1 MKATSRMEGTT
12 MMDSISK
19 ETRRRLV
26 DEGYRLH
33 MAIVGWGVA
42 HGVRAYRVL
51 PDEGESF
58 FEIYDPKSKS
68 TSQNFPA
75 KIKNAIKSHASE
87 LAAYAEWS
95 RSLDRMHPRGI
106 GSSEAKKGKYRAPDN
121 RHGCDCNGAARST
134 SPIKCDSDG
143 VPAGDGLQA
152 AQANG
157 DGSQTDPAPGGG
169 GERREVDF
177 RT

>member
-33 MAIVGWGVA
+33 MAIVAWGKKQ
-42 HGVRAYRVL
+42 GVRAYRVV
-51 PDEGESF
+51 PKDRSAY
-58 FEIYDPKSKS
+58 FEIYDPKTKKFSYE
-68 TSQNFPA
+68 FPR
-75 KIKNAIKSHASE
+75 KIRAAIDAHAE
-87 LAAYAEWS
+87 ALAEYERWS
-95 RSLDRMHPRGI
+95 RSLDQSPRGRVL
-106 GSSEAKKGKYRAPDN
+106 SDKTQHNDPERDN
-121 RHGCDCNGAARST
+121 RTIRDCNGEMRST

-157 DGSQTDPAPGGG
+157 DGSQTDPASGASAKRP
-169 GERREVDF
+169 EVDF

>member
-19 ETRRRLV
+19 ETRRRLI

-33 MAIVGWGVA
+33 MAIVAWGQKQ
-42 HGVRAYRVL
+42 GVRAYRVV
-51 PDEGESF
+51 PKDRSAY
-58 FEIYDPKSKS
+58 FEIYNPKTRKFSYE
-68 TSQNFPA
+68 FPP
-75 KIKNAIKSHASE
+75 KIKAAIDAHAE
-87 LAAYAEWS
+87 ALAEYERWS
-95 RSLDRMHPRGI
+95 RSFDRPRGRVL
-106 GSSEAKKGKYRAPDN
+106 SDQTQPNDPERDN
-121 RHGCDCNGAARST
+121 RTICDCNGGMRST

-157 DGSQTDPAPGGG
+157 DGSQTDPASGASAKRP
-169 GERREVDF
+169 EVDF